1 MGDNVWFLRW
11 LLKERIAP
19 EGADVAIVT
28 TDGRTIA
35 RADERYRPYLEV
47 DWDVEYTSGGGCLWA
62 TFRDSSTNEYEVSS
76 IQLRRCRPSQ
86 PTCTEAAYWVI
97 AVTMWSGLRKR
108 ADQILYGRL
117 RFCLESPTPEDI
129 RS

>member
-11 LLKERIAP
+11 LLRERIAP
-19 EGADVAIVT
+19 EGLDVAIVT
-28 TDGRTIA
+28 TDGRTF
-35 RADERYRPYLEV
+35 EHLQT
-47 DWDVEYTSGGGCLWA
+47 DWGVEYTTGGGCLWA
-62 TFRDSSTNEYEVSS
+62 SFRDSSTNEYEVSS
-76 IQLRRCRPSQ
+76 IHLRRCYPY
-86 PTCTEAAYWVI
+86 PPGCTQAAYWVI

>member
-11 LLKERIAP
+11 LISERIAP

-28 TDGRTIA
+28 TDGRVFEHLQ
-35 RADERYRPYLEV
+35 D
-47 DWDVEYTSGGGCLWA
+47 DWGVEYTTGGGCLWA
-62 TFRDSSTNEYEVSS
+62 TFRDTSSNDYEVSS
-76 IQLRRCRPSQ
+76 IHLMRCRPSQ
-86 PTCTEAAYWVI
+86 PTCTEAAYWII
-97 AVTMWSGLRKR
+97 AVTYWSGLRKR

-117 RFCLESPTPEDI
+117 RFCLETSMPEDI